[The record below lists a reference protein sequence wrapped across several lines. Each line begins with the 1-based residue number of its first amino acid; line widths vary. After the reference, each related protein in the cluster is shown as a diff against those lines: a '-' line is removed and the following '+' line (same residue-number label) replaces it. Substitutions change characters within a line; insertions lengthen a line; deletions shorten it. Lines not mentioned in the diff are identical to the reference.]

1 VCKYLLSYARD
12 MEEMEKRILD
22 AAYRVF
28 AEAGFRGA
36 TTRRIAE
43 AAGVN
48 EVTLFRRFPT
58 KDALIVA
65 ALRHFSDH
73 TITVLAARALPAQ
86 PRDVRAELT
95 AYATMV
101 LEGVL
106 ASRQAHRTALGEWG
120 HNPALDQYLLL
131 TTAHV
136 YDEVHRYLVRAQ
148 EAGLLR
154 DTVDPIVGAQLLLG
168 ALLGDALMRDV
179 MPDYFPLTP
188 SATVTAYLDV
198 LLAGLTPAAADTSGD
213 SA

>member
-1 VCKYLLSYARD
+1 MDETETRLI
-12 MEEMEKRILD
+12 E
-22 AAYRVF
+22 AAYRTF

-48 EVTLFRRFPT
+48 EVTLFRHYPT

-65 ALRHFSDH
+65 ALRHISER
-73 TITVLAARALPAQ
+73 TVAMLSVRALPVQ
-86 PRDVRAELT
+86 PRDVRTELT
-95 AYATMV
+95 EYATIV
-101 LEGVL
+101 LDGVL
-106 ASRQAHRTALGEWG
+106 TSRQAHRTALGEWG
-120 HNPALDQYLLL
+120 HNPALDQYLVL

-148 EAGLLR
+148 TAGLLR
-154 DTVDPIVGAQLLLG
+154 ASIDPLVGTQLVLG

-188 SATVTAYLDV
+188 VATVTAYLDV
-198 LLAGLTPAAADTSGD
+198 LLAGLAPAAADTPGD
-213 SA
+213 TT

>member
-1 VCKYLLSYARD
+1 V
-12 MEEMEKRILD
+12 EETEERILE
-22 AAYRVF
+22 AAHRVF

-65 ALRHFSDH
+65 ALRHSSDR
-73 TITVLAARALPAQ
+73 TIAVLAARALPAR
-86 PRDVRAELT
+86 PHDVRAELT
-95 AYATMV
+95 DYATIV
-101 LEGVL
+101 LNGVL

-120 HNPALDQYLLL
+120 HNPSLDQYLLL

-136 YDEVHRYLVRAQ
+136 YDEVHRYLARAGD
-148 EAGLLR
+148 AGLLR
-154 DTVDPIVGAQLLLG
+154 NTVDPRVGAQLLLG

-179 MPDYFPLTP
+179 MPEYFPLEP
-188 SATVTAYLDV
+188 NATVTAYLDV
-198 LLAGLTPAAADTSGD
+198 LLAGLIRAADDTTGD
-213 SA
+213 TA

>member
-1 VCKYLLSYARD
+1 MD
-12 MEEMEKRILD
+12 ETEERILD
-22 AAYRVF
+22 AATQVF

-65 ALRHFSDH
+65 ALQHSSDRA
-73 TITVLAARALPAQ
+73 IAVLAERALPAQ
-86 PRDVRAELT
+86 PRNVRDDLT
-95 AYATMV
+95 AYATIV

-136 YDEVHRYLVRAQ
+136 YDEVHRYLARAQ
-148 EAGLLR
+148 AAGLLSAK
-154 DTVDPIVGAQLLLG
+154 VDPLVGTQLLLG

-188 SATVTAYLDV
+188 PATVPAYLDV
-198 LLAGLTPAAADTSGD
+198 LLAGLIPTTTDTPGETA
-213 SA
+213 

>member
-1 VCKYLLSYARD
+1 MD
-12 MEEMEKRILD
+12 ETEERILD
-22 AAYRVF
+22 AAARVF
-28 AEAGFRGA
+28 AETGFRGA

-65 ALRHFSDH
+65 ALRHASDR
-73 TITVLAARALPAQ
+73 TIAALAARALPAQ
-86 PRDVRAELT
+86 PRDVRGELS
-95 AYATMV
+95 AYATIV

-120 HNPALDQYLLL
+120 HNPSLDRYLLL

-136 YDEVHRYLVRAQ
+136 YDEVHRYVVHARD
-148 EAGLLR
+148 AGLLR
-154 DTVDPIVGAQLLLG
+154 AEVDPLVGTQLLLG

-179 MPDYFPLTP
+179 MPDYFPRTP
-188 SATVTAYLDV
+188 AATVPAYLDV
-198 LLAGLTPAAADTSGD
+198 LLAGLTPATADRTGD
-213 SA
+213 TA

>member
-1 VCKYLLSYARD
+1 MQALAHIWLEGMD
-12 MEEMEKRILD
+12 ETEERILD
-22 AAYRVF
+22 AAARVF

-36 TTRRIAE
+36 TTRRIAA

-65 ALRHFSDH
+65 ALQHSSDR
-73 TITVLAARALPAQ
+73 TIAV
-86 PRDVRAELT
+86 RDVRAELT
-95 AYATMV
+95 AYAAMV

-120 HNPALDQYLLL
+120 HNPSLDRYLLL
-131 TTAHV
+131 TTAYV

-154 DTVDPIVGAQLLLG
+154 TAVDPLVGTQLLLG
-168 ALLGDALMRDV
+168 ALLADALMRDV
-179 MPDYFPLTP
+179 MPEQFPLEP
-188 SATVTAYLDV
+188 AATVTAYLDV
-198 LLAGLTPAAADTSGD
+198 LLAGLIPAAADTPGD
-213 SA
+213 TA